1 MAEHDWGAWI
11 GRSES
16 RTEAIAPDRVAALA
30 ATLDLE
36 DAPGPGAPL
45 PPGWHWLF
53 FNAFVRR
60 GELGQDGH
68 PQRGG
73 FLPPVPLPRRMWA
86 GGRIDYLA
94 DIAVGAMVEKR
105 SEIVAIDRKLGKRG
119 ELVFVTLRHLLSAG
133 GTACIREEQDIVY
146 RAPAAPGTPSPPPE
160 PAPSGA
166 TVSEE
171 VRPDPVLLF
180 RYSALTANGHRIH
193 YDLPYAREEEGYPG
207 LVVHGPLTA
216 TLLQRFA
223 ERHGHGARLARFA
236 FRGVS
241 PLFAGLP
248 FRLEAM
254 TEGEGLQLWARGPEG
269 ELAMRAEASFRR

>member
-30 ATLDLE
+30 ATLDLA

-53 FNAFVRR
+53 FNPFARR

-68 PQRGG
+68 PRRGG

-94 DIAVGAMVEKR
+94 EIAVGATVEKR

-119 ELVFVTLRHLLSAG
+119 ELVFVTLRHELSAG

-160 PAPSGA
+160 PAPGGA
-166 TVSEE
+166 TASEE
-171 VRPDPVLLF
+171 VWPDPVLLF

-193 YDLPYAREEEGYPG
+193 YDLPYAQEEEGYPG

-223 ERHGHGARLARFA
+223 ERQGHGARLARFA

-241 PLFAGLP
+241 PLFADRP

-254 TEGEGLQLWARGPEG
+254 VEGEGLQLWARGPEG